1 MAYQITRWEI
11 NNMLDKTGDD
21 FIHFD
26 VYVALNNNPEIS
38 IPIIIS
44 FDDLVGHIKPIA
56 PAEYDYINKIRSGMH
71 GYGPKHS
78 KVLAV
83 LQEEG
88 YDLFPYLQTYIT
100 ENMVEEHSEY
110 DKRLQASPKDS
121 LKKALALLEAY
132 QDEMKKENIRHT
144 NFLDQLDK
152 TLHEL
157 TFSHYPELFEKGN
170 DIVEAYRNHLTRTTL
185 DFARKIDKLMHGK
198 LQ

>member
-11 NNMLDKTGDD
+11 KNMLDETGDD
-21 FIHFD
+21 FIHFQ
-26 VYVALNNNPEIS
+26 VFVALNNDPEIA
-38 IPIIIS
+38 IPIVIS
-44 FDDLVGHIKPIA
+44 FDDLVEHIKPLS
-56 PAEYDYINKIRSGMH
+56 PSEYDYIKKIRSNMH

-78 KVLAV
+78 KILEV

-88 YDLFPYLQTYIT
+88 YDISPYLQTYIT
-100 ENMVEEHSEY
+100 ENMVEEHYEY
-110 DKRLQASPKDS
+110 EKRLQTNPKES
-121 LKKALALLEAY
+121 LKKALAMLAAY
-132 QDEMKKENIRHT
+132 QEEMKKENLRYT

-157 TFSHYPELFEKGN
+157 TFNHYPELFEKGN

-185 DFARKIDKLMHGK
+185 DFARRIDKFMHGK